1 MKKHLS
7 KVVIIT
13 GISGGIGQR
22 TANFLY
28 EKGYKIYG
36 IMRGEFS
43 DERFTCYKAD
53 VNDYQ
58 KIKEI
63 FEDIYQKEKRID
75 VLINNAGFGIAGAIE
90 NTPPEKIYQILN
102 TNLSAV
108 ISLMSLAIPYLK
120 ESKGNII
127 NISSVGGIIPLPYQ
141 ACYSASKAGME
152 IVSRAIDGEVKSQ
165 GVKTTV
171 ILPGDLNTS
180 FTSARVKFTGQD
192 KDTKEKENHSIKKM
206 ENFEKKGS
214 DPIVVSKAI
223 YKILGQKRPPLR
235 KTVGFGNKLL
245 VFLVRLLPTR
255 FINFLVRHI
264 YC

>member
-1 MKKHLS
+1 MKKHLN

-28 EKGYKIYG
+28 EKGYQIYG

-90 NTPPEKIYQILN
+90 NTPQK
-102 TNLSAV
+102 
-108 ISLMSLAIPYLK
+108 K
-120 ESKGNII
+120 
-127 NISSVGGIIPLPYQ
+127 
-141 ACYSASKAGME
+141 
-152 IVSRAIDGEVKSQ
+152 
-165 GVKTTV
+165 
-171 ILPGDLNTS
+171 
-180 FTSARVKFTGQD
+180 
-192 KDTKEKENHSIKKM
+192 SIK
-206 ENFEKKGS
+206 
-214 DPIVVSKAI
+214 
-223 YKILGQKRPPLR
+223 Y
-235 KTVGFGNKLL
+235 
-245 VFLVRLLPTR
+245 
-255 FINFLVRHI
+255 
-264 YC
+264 

>member
-1 MKKHLS
+1 MKKHLN

-63 FEDIYQKEKRID
+63 
-75 VLINNAGFGIAGAIE
+75 V
-90 NTPPEKIYQILN
+90 LN
-102 TNLSAV
+102 TKKFPTVKQWDKIAKEGGVLSH
-108 ISLMSLAIPYLK
+108 ISLEYMMKTNYL
-120 ESKGNII
+120 
-127 NISSVGGIIPLPYQ
+127 
-141 ACYSASKAGME
+141 
-152 IVSRAIDGEVKSQ
+152 
-165 GVKTTV
+165 
-171 ILPGDLNTS
+171 
-180 FTSARVKFTGQD
+180 F
-192 KDTKEKENHSIKKM
+192 
-206 ENFEKKGS
+206 
-214 DPIVVSKAI
+214 
-223 YKILGQKRPPLR
+223 
-235 KTVGFGNKLL
+235 
-245 VFLVRLLPTR
+245 
-255 FINFLVRHI
+255 